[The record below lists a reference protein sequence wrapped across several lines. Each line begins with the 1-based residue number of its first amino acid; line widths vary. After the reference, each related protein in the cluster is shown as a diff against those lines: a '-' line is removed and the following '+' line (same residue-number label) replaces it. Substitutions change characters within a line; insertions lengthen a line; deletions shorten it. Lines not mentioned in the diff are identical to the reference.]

1 MLRKICIFFYTSA
14 LALFL
19 CGTVTILGYASDGDP
34 IIETLAETLGCAK
47 GENIATVSDATPGKA
62 TVSEADNQKTASASE
77 PAVFYTASNIITLP
91 TPEREGY
98 LFIEWNTDQNG
109 NGDSYNA
116 GDEFEIKDI
125 TLYAIWER
133 DCATPSDADKMATV
147 SEAKRKATDSDAD
160 DADDMIISDLEIY

>member
-1 MLRKICIFFYTSA
+1 MQKFFKC
-14 LALFL
+14 LFVIATITVL
-19 CGTVTILGYASDGDP
+19 YGTVAIVGYAADGYP
-34 IIETLAETLGCAK
+34 VLETITETLGFTK
-47 GENIATVSDATPGKA
+47 DENEATISDAAPGIATVSDADVQKA
-62 TVSEADNQKTASASE
+62 ASPSE
-77 PAVFYTASNIITLP
+77 PTVLYVTSNIITLP

-133 DCATPSDADKMATV
+133 KCATPSNADKRATA

-160 DADDMIISDLEIY
+160 DADDIFIPDLEIY